1 MSRFGFCFTLLLALN
16 AGSALAA
23 AVPMDEPGFTAY
35 IQKRLQLYAP
45 EPISVTGPFT
55 LSAGTA
61 ANATSLPS
69 LVPLHDACV
78 SEPTKCEAAADTYVQ
93 NVVHD
98 VLQKPAPTSAAAQG
112 TTTLVACNHTTHALA
127 VASIYVPVSEEQWR
141 SAGWTNVDSGTCRGI
156 LITAKDTFYARAEV
170 ANRSQVHDPNFM
182 RGMADSDNG
191 IANSGG
197 DANLCVRHEGNWD
210 TQVPTLRETC
220 SGSASESAS
229 FKTFHAVGKPMIVWN
244 LGS

>member
-1 MSRFGFCFTLLLALN
+1 MNRIAICFTLLLALS
-16 AGSALAA
+16 AGAALAA
-23 AVPMDEPGFTAY
+23 AVPMDEPSFTAY

-61 ANATSLPS
+61 SDAKNLPS
-69 LVPLHDACV
+69 LVPLHDACL

-98 VLQKPAPTSAAAQG
+98 VLQKAAPASEAAQG

-127 VASIYVPVSEEQWR
+127 IASIYIPVSGEQWR

-156 LITAKDTFYARAEV
+156 LVTAKDTFYARAEV

-191 IANSGG
+191 IANAGG
-197 DANLCVRHEGNWD
+197 DANWCVRHEGNWD
-210 TQVPTLRETC
+210 LQARTLRETC
-220 SGSASESAS
+220 GGEARESAS